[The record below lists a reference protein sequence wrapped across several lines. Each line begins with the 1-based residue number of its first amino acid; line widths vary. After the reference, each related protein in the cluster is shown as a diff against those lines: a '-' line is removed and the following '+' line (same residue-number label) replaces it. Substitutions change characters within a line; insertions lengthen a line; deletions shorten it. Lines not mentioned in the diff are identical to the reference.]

1 MCKQFSSKWSYFPYL
16 NQQQIMLKKTVMKP
30 ETEAD
35 QEKSS
40 ATKSREN
47 IVVLTNLDRPK
58 FSDCFNW
65 TRVFTNCLEH
75 CFHRWENF
83 FISIFFHGINLHILF
98 HEFFTLNFFL
108 KFYVKVPRSDW
119 YLGYISI
126 SFWKICVCCT
136 EILT

>member
-1 MCKQFSSKWSYFPYL
+1 
-16 NQQQIMLKKTVMKP
+16 MLKKTVMKP

-40 ATKSREN
+40 KSREN

-75 CFHRWENF
+75 CFHR
-83 FISIFFHGINLHILF
+83 
-98 HEFFTLNFFL
+98 
-108 KFYVKVPRSDW
+108 
-119 YLGYISI
+119 
-126 SFWKICVCCT
+126 
-136 EILT
+136 